1 MIWINGQFRD
11 STTQLSVFDKIN
23 LGLTVFTTMLG
34 HKKPTGGV
42 MIVHGR
48 AHYAR
53 LQRHASVLGIKV
65 PYTDEQLLAA
75 ASRLIRDMSG
85 EFFAIRIQVT
95 AGEGPR
101 GLSYPEQQTVFITAS
116 PIANPE
122 SVAPVRVKIER
133 EIIMSSTDPM
143 NRIKSNY
150 ALRAVAKN
158 RAVAEGFDDVLM
170 MNDMNAVTSSSVGN
184 VIVKVE
190 GVLKTPPIRDGVI
203 DGIRR
208 SVLLKSMPIHEVS
221 VSSADF
227 VYCDAAWIVN
237 SLGIRSIME
246 IDGVAKP
253 IEILQ

>member
-1 MIWINGQFRD
+1 MIWINGQLRD
-11 STTQLSVFDKIN
+11 SLTQLSVFDKIN
-23 LGLTVFTTMLG
+23 IGLTVFTTMLG
-34 HKKPTGGV
+34 HKKPNGGV

-53 LQRHASVLGIKV
+53 LVRHASVLGLSI
-65 PYTDEQLLAA
+65 PYTEEQLLSGAGKVM
-75 ASRLIRDMSG
+75 RDIQG
-85 EFFAIRIQVT
+85 EFFAVRMQVT

-101 GLSYPEQQTVFITAS
+101 GLAYPDQQTVFITAS
-116 PIANPE
+116 PIDNPE
-122 SVAPVRVKIER
+122 LASPVRVKIER

-227 VYCDAAWIVN
+227 VYCDAAWIIN

-253 IEILQ
+253 VEILQ